1 MAKKNTINYI
11 GRVIDYEK
19 QAPIRG
25 AKVSLNTDEIS
36 LVSYTDLEGI
46 YRFQVNPDKA
56 KDVRGEISVEASG
69 YRTYQYSI
77 WLSSDKK
84 DLGDVR
90 LGDFGGS
97 NTSIA
102 SSNSSSSRN
111 HNSSSNSNSNSN
123 SNLIAIAAIIMIAF
137 FIFVSL
143 SMRNSNRG
151 DDIDDNGNSRRERS
165 DLLNYQTQS
174 LGLL

>member
-56 KDVRGEISVEASG
+56 KDVRGQISVEASG
-69 YRTYQYSI
+69 YRPYQYSI

-102 SSNSSSSRN
+102 SNSSSTSRN
-111 HNSSSNSNSNSN
+111 NSSSNSN